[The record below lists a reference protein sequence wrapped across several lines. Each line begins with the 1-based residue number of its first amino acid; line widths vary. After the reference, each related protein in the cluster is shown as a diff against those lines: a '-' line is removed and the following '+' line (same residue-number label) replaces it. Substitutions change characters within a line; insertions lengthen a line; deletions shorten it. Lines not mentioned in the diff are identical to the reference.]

1 MAPSPSR
8 TFPLQNIA
16 ARRRNGHATARVL
29 PRVARHAK
37 HPGQTRRQRRQLS
50 TSLYYIS
57 TARSAA
63 SPTRL
68 FPELRRGQ
76 ATVTAVTD
84 FLASRL
90 LILNSVDF
98 KRQFRAACGYAE
110 LGMAAESIAELN
122 AIEDEYQHRPEVLQ
136 LRLHH
141 LMRKKQ
147 WSRALTVSRRLCRAA
162 PEASAGYLHAG
173 FCLHQIGRT
182 REAKELL
189 LGGPTALLKEPIYY
203 YNMGCYEVL
212 LGNLKDARV
221 HLQISFKMDSSFRDL
236 AKRDPDLRPLHET
249 L

>member
-1 MAPSPSR
+1 MFWTGKSSRRRGRHRQHARRVRSPDSLATPNILSTRSDRGTYSRLQRTYIGTARSNASPNRRSPSS
-8 TFPLQNIA
+8 A
-16 ARRRNGHATARVL
+16 VTARV
-29 PRVARHAK
+29 
-37 HPGQTRRQRRQLS
+37 
-50 TSLYYIS
+50 
-57 TARSAA
+57 
-63 SPTRL
+63 
-68 FPELRRGQ
+68 
-76 ATVTAVTD
+76 TVTAVTE

-147 WSRALTVSRRLCRAA
+147 WSRALTISRRLCRAA
-162 PEASAGYLHAG
+162 PDASAGFLHAG

-189 LGGPTALLKEPIYY
+189 LRGPTALLKEPIYY

-236 AKRDPDLRPLHET
+236 AKRDPDLRPLHAT

>member
-1 MAPSPSR
+1 MRSPDSLA
-8 TFPLQNIA
+8 TPNI
-16 ARRRNGHATARVL
+16 L
-29 PRVARHAK
+29 PRR
-37 HPGQTRRQRRQLS
+37 PRLRRQLS
-50 TSLYYIS
+50 IALYYIS
-57 TARSAA
+57 TARIAA

-68 FPELRRGQ
+68 FLELRRGR
-76 ATVTAVTD
+76 TPVTAVTD

-90 LILNSVDF
+90 LILNGVDF
-98 KRQFRAACGYAE
+98 QRQFRAACGYAE

-122 AIEDEYQHRPEVLQ
+122 AIEDEFQHRPEVLQ

-147 WSRALTVSRRLCRAA
+147 WSRALTISRRLCRAA

-189 LGGPTALLKEPIYY
+189 LRGPTALLKEPIYY

>member
-1 MAPSPSR
+1 MRSPDSLATPNILSTRSDRGTYSRLQRTYIGTARSNASPNRRSPSS
-8 TFPLQNIA
+8 A
-16 ARRRNGHATARVL
+16 VTARV
-29 PRVARHAK
+29 
-37 HPGQTRRQRRQLS
+37 
-50 TSLYYIS
+50 
-57 TARSAA
+57 
-63 SPTRL
+63 
-68 FPELRRGQ
+68 
-76 ATVTAVTD
+76 TVTAVTE

-90 LILNSVDF
+90 LIINSVDF

-110 LGMAAESIAELN
+110 LGMATESIAELN
-122 AIEDEYQHRPEVLQ
+122 AIEDEFQHRPEVLQ

-162 PEASAGYLHAG
+162 PQASAGFLHAG

-189 LGGPTALLKEPIYY
+189 LRGPTALLKEPIYY

-236 AKRDPDLRPLHET
+236 AKRDPDLRPLHAT

>member
-1 MAPSPSR
+1 M
-8 TFPLQNIA
+8 
-16 ARRRNGHATARVL
+16 L

-37 HPGQTRRQRRQLS
+37 HPGRRPVCAPLDCNVLYRYRAKIRAVHLPIAEWQR
-50 TSLYYIS
+50 
-57 TARSAA
+57 
-63 SPTRL
+63 
-68 FPELRRGQ
+68 G
-76 ATVTAVTD
+76 TVDTVMTVTD
-84 FLASRL
+84 FLASGL
-90 LILNSVDF
+90 LIPNSVDF

-110 LGMAAESIAELN
+110 LGMTAESTAELN
-122 AIEDEYQHRPEVLQ
+122 AIDDEFQHRPEVLQ

-141 LMRKKQ
+141 LMRKKH
-147 WSRALTVSRRLCRAA
+147 WSRALSVSRRLCRAA
-162 PEASAGYLHAG
+162 PEASAGFLHAG

-189 LGGPTALLKEPIYY
+189 LRGPTALLKEPIYY

-236 AKRDPDLRPLHET
+236 AKRDPDLRPLHAT

>member
-1 MAPSPSR
+1 MFWTGKSSRRRGRHRQHARRVRSPDSLATPNILSTRSDRGTYSRLQRTYIGTARSNASPNRRSPSS
-8 TFPLQNIA
+8 A
-16 ARRRNGHATARVL
+16 VTARV
-29 PRVARHAK
+29 
-37 HPGQTRRQRRQLS
+37 
-50 TSLYYIS
+50 
-57 TARSAA
+57 
-63 SPTRL
+63 
-68 FPELRRGQ
+68 
-76 ATVTAVTD
+76 TVTAVTE

-90 LILNSVDF
+90 LIINSVDF

-110 LGMAAESIAELN
+110 LGMATESIAELN
-122 AIEDEYQHRPEVLQ
+122 AIEDEFQHRPEVLQ

-162 PEASAGYLHAG
+162 PQASAGFLHAG

-189 LGGPTALLKEPIYY
+189 LRGPTALLKEPIYY

>member
-1 MAPSPSR
+1 MLREGVYRALRQTSCPGAPP
-8 TFPLQNIA
+8 A
-16 ARRRNGHATARVL
+16 APILDCIVL
-29 PRVARHAK
+29 YKYRAKCRVAHLPFAERRH
-37 HPGQTRRQRRQLS
+37 GREGNGYGS
-50 TSLYYIS
+50 N
-57 TARSAA
+57 
-63 SPTRL
+63 
-68 FPELRRGQ
+68 G
-76 ATVTAVTD
+76 

-90 LILNSVDF
+90 LILNGVDF
-98 KRQFRAACGYAE
+98 QRQFRAACGYAE

-122 AIEDEYQHRPEVLQ
+122 AIEDEFQHRPEVLQ

-147 WSRALTVSRRLCRAA
+147 WSRALTISRRLCRAA
-162 PEASAGYLHAG
+162 PDASAGFLHAG

-189 LGGPTALLKEPIYY
+189 LRGPTALLKEPIYY

-236 AKRDPDLRPLHET
+236 AKRDPDLRPLHTT

>member
-1 MAPSPSR
+1 MARAPSP
-8 TFPLQNIA
+8 
-16 ARRRNGHATARVL
+16 AREARAL
-29 PRVARHAK
+29 PRFASRASSRLYLYKYARN
-37 HPGQTRRQRRQLS
+37 
-50 TSLYYIS
+50 
-57 TARSAA
+57 AA
-63 SPTRL
+63 SPTL
-68 FPELRRGQ
+68 PFSELQTGQ
-76 ATVTAVTD
+76 D
-84 FLASRL
+84 DRYGSYGFLASGL

-162 PEASAGYLHAG
+162 PQASAGFLHAG

-189 LGGPTALLKEPIYY
+189 LRGPTALLKEPIYY

-236 AKRDPDLRPLHET
+236 AKRDPDLSPLHAT

>member
-1 MAPSPSR
+1 LDGRRTSAPALDCNVLYKYCAKSR
-8 TFPLQNIA
+8 L
-16 ARRRNGHATARVL
+16 ARRSVAEPRRGGDSGGSRSYRFFGK
-29 PRVARHAK
+29 RVAI
-37 HPGQTRRQRRQLS
+37 P
-50 TSLYYIS
+50 
-57 TARSAA
+57 
-63 SPTRL
+63 
-68 FPELRRGQ
+68 
-76 ATVTAVTD
+76 
-84 FLASRL
+84 
-90 LILNSVDF
+90 NSVDF

-122 AIEDEYQHRPEVLQ
+122 AIDDEFQYRPEVLQ

-141 LMRKKQ
+141 LMRRKQ
-147 WSRALTVSRRLCRAA
+147 WSRALTISRRLCRAA
-162 PEASAGYLHAG
+162 PEASAGFLHAG

-189 LGGPTALLKEPIYY
+189 LRGPTALLKEPIYY

-236 AKRDPDLRPLHET
+236 AKRDPDLRPLHAT

>member
-1 MAPSPSR
+1 MAEW
-8 TFPLQNIA
+8 
-16 ARRRNGHATARVL
+16 
-29 PRVARHAK
+29 
-37 HPGQTRRQRRQLS
+37 QR
-50 TSLYYIS
+50 
-57 TARSAA
+57 
-63 SPTRL
+63 
-68 FPELRRGQ
+68 G
-76 ATVTAVTD
+76 TVDTVITVTD
-84 FLASRL
+84 FLASGL
-90 LILNSVDF
+90 LIPNSVDF

-110 LGMAAESIAELN
+110 LGMTAESTAELN
-122 AIEDEYQHRPEVLQ
+122 AIDDEFQHRPEVLQ

-147 WSRALTVSRRLCRAA
+147 WSRALTISRRLCRAA
-162 PEASAGYLHAG
+162 PDASAGFLHAG

-189 LGGPTALLKEPIYY
+189 LRGPTTLLKEPIYY

-236 AKRDPDLRPLHET
+236 AKRDPDLRPLHAT

>member
-1 MAPSPSR
+1 MP
-8 TFPLQNIA
+8 
-16 ARRRNGHATARVL
+16 RRRHAFS
-29 PRVARHAK
+29 
-37 HPGQTRRQRRQLS
+37 QTF
-50 TSLYYIS
+50 
-57 TARSAA
+57 AGAG
-63 SPTRL
+63 P
-68 FPELRRGQ
+68 
-76 ATVTAVTD
+76 TVTAVTD

-110 LGMAAESIAELN
+110 LGMATESIAELN
-122 AIEDEYQHRPEVLQ
+122 AIDDEFQHRPEVLQ

-147 WSRALTVSRRLCRAA
+147 WSRALTISRRLCRAA
-162 PEASAGYLHAG
+162 PDASAGFLHAG

-189 LGGPTALLKEPIYY
+189 LRGPTALLKEPIYY
-203 YNMGCYEVL
+203 YNMGCYDVL

-236 AKRDPDLRPLHET
+236 AKRDPDLRPLHAT

>member
-1 MAPSPSR
+1 MYLYKYR
-8 TFPLQNIA
+8 
-16 ARRRNGHATARVL
+16 
-29 PRVARHAK
+29 AK
-37 HPGQTRRQRRQLS
+37 S
-50 TSLYYIS
+50 
-57 TARSAA
+57 A
-63 SPTRL
+63 SPTCRSL
-68 FPELRRGQ
+68 SGGGVLWTPLRQ
-76 ATVTAVTD
+76 LQF
-84 FLASRL
+84 FLASGL
-90 LILNSVDF
+90 LIPNSVDF

-110 LGMAAESIAELN
+110 LGMTAESIAELN
-122 AIEDEYQHRPEVLQ
+122 AIDDAFQHRPEVLQ

-147 WSRALTVSRRLCRAA
+147 WSRALTISRRLCRAA
-162 PEASAGYLHAG
+162 PDASAGFLHAG

-189 LGGPTALLKEPIYY
+189 LRGPTALLKEPIYY

-236 AKRDPDLRPLHET
+236 AKRDPDLRPLHTT

>member
-16 ARRRNGHATARVL
+16 ARRRNGHARARVL

-37 HPGQTRRQRRQLS
+37 HPGRGPVCAPLDCNVLYKYRAKIRAVNLPIAECQRC
-50 TSLYYIS
+50 
-57 TARSAA
+57 
-63 SPTRL
+63 
-68 FPELRRGQ
+68 
-76 ATVTAVTD
+76 TVDTVMTVTD
-84 FLASRL
+84 FLASGL
-90 LILNSVDF
+90 LIPNSVDF

-110 LGMAAESIAELN
+110 LGMATESIAELN
-122 AIEDEYQHRPEVLQ
+122 AIDDEFQHRPEVLQ

-147 WSRALTVSRRLCRAA
+147 WSRALTISRRLCRAA
-162 PEASAGYLHAG
+162 PDASAGFLHAG

-189 LGGPTALLKEPIYY
+189 LRGPTALLKEPIYY
-203 YNMGCYEVL
+203 YNMGCYDVL
-212 LGNLKDARV
+212 LCNLKDARV

-236 AKRDPDLRPLHET
+236 AKRDPDLRPLHAT